1 MDVPGDV
8 NSGTNALNL
17 RMDVPSGDQA
27 DFGALGTGHPF
38 ILVFSAHS
46 KYRRNVA
53 PSFTDDTGDD
63 QDWTQNDAITDIL
76 VPTASGAPAPTY
88 AVQGSLPAG
97 IAFNTTTRVISGTPT
112 AVGSGTITIR
122 ASNSEGNADWTV
134 DFTTTAPSD
143 LMPTLPSIAD
153 HAATENTALTFTL
166 PTAASGDAAARL

>member
-1 MDVPGDV
+1 MCTQERTRLICGWM
-8 NSGTNALNL
+8 SH
-17 RMDVPSGDQA
+17 QA
-27 DFGALGTGHPF
+27 IRL
-38 ILVFSAHS
+38 ISARLARGIRS
-46 KYRRNVA
+46 SLCFQRQSSTDEA

-122 ASNSEGNADWTV
+122 ATNSEGNADWTV
-134 DFTTTAPSD
+134 DYTTTAPPVD
-143 LMPTLPSIAD
+143 LMPTLPSDRRPISNGE
-153 HAATENTALTFTL
+153 HSLHIH
-166 PTAASGDAAARL
+166 PPYRVRWRHAARL